1 MHSTQHP
8 GDPPE
13 PIPSSHQIPPI
24 PVTSAPSLRWGSTHP
39 PHRQVGGTPMDRSVY
54 PRLYPCCFRERRTE
68 RKKERKSHLVTRQTQ
83 SPGVLDPSCH
93 TSRIGAAAGSIDARQ
108 HPWTVDKGHCQF
120 KFWSTS
126 PTSPLSYPQQPAVD
140 TIYRVPFLRVY
151 EPTSAPAIHCFAY
164 KNNYDCWFLFPLLLF
179 NLKLQICGDVEFWAT
194 FISYICLLSVL
205 YISTSMWILF
215 CLPHYRPIT
224 ELGGLHVISLR
235 TLASISLNYCGTS
248 LEREEC

>member
-93 TSRIGAAAGSIDARQ
+93 TSRIGAATKDIANSN
-108 HPWTVDKGHCQF
+108 
-120 KFWSTS
+120 SE
-126 PTSPLSYPQQPAVD
+126 
-140 TIYRVPFLRVY
+140 VPVRPV
-151 EPTSAPAIHCFAY
+151 PSAIH
-164 KNNYDCWFLFPLLLF
+164 NNLRLTP
-179 NLKLQICGDVEFWAT
+179 
-194 FISYICLLSVL
+194 YIVSH
-205 YISTSMWILF
+205 F
-215 CLPHYRPIT
+215 
-224 ELGGLHVISLR
+224 
-235 TLASISLNYCGTS
+235 
-248 LEREEC
+248 